1 MSRSLIPGELSRVSD
16 HVHRVVAP
24 NPGPMTG
31 PGTNSYIVGKQ
42 QAGKKQAGKQQL
54 AIIDPGPAE
63 PSHIEALLAACAQL
77 GELRWIIA
85 THTHHDHSPAA
96 ALLAE
101 RSGAE
106 VLGPAPLGDDFQ
118 DVSFQPGKQFQH
130 NEVFTAAGVHI
141 RALHTPGHVGNHY
154 CYIVEEDQ
162 LLMTGDHIMHGST
175 VVIIPPSGDMK
186 DYLASLE
193 LLKAY
198 AIKHLAPG
206 HGDIMDNPYEVIQGI
221 IDHRL
226 QREAKVIA
234 GMQRLRQASLDELTP
249 VVYDDVDASL
259 HPIAQLSLL
268 AHLIK
273 LEKEHQVSQENNT
286 WRARF

>member
-1 MSRSLIPGELSRVSD
+1 MSRSLIPGELSRISD

-24 NPGPMTG
+24 NPGAMTG
-31 PGTNSYIVGKQ
+31 PGTNSYIVGT
-42 QAGKKQAGKQQL
+42 QQL

-63 PSHIEALLAACAQL
+63 TAHIDALLAACAQL
-77 GELRWIIA
+77 GELRWVIA
-85 THTHHDHSPAA
+85 THTHHDHSPGA

-101 RSGAE
+101 RTGAE

-118 DVSFQPGKQFQH
+118 DNSFQPRQALHH
-130 NEVFTAAGVHI
+130 NQVFSADGVHI

-154 CYIVEEDQ
+154 CYLVEEDQ
-162 LLMTGDHIMHGST
+162 LLITGDHIMNGST

-198 AIKHLAPG
+198 PVKQLAPG
-206 HGDIMDNPYEVIQGI
+206 HGDVMDNPYTVIQGI

-226 QREAKVIA
+226 QREAKVIEA
-234 GMQRLRQASLDELTP
+234 MQRLRQASLDELTP
-249 VVYDDVDASL
+249 VVYDDVDTSL

-268 AHLIK
+268 AHLLK
-273 LEKEHQVSQENNT
+273 LEKEHQVSQQGNV
-286 WRARF
+286 WRATF